1 MKSLLVLIVGAVLLV
16 GCSSLPKLQVG
27 LAAKPPEG
35 TKQSLEDVA
44 AFMTR
49 YVELFNNEQTETI
62 AEEIFLLPVL
72 MLTSV
77 DKTHSVKATPSE
89 ISEVYNSI
97 LQRIKSKGWK
107 QSVVSRLDIN
117 LVGQDMATVD
127 MRYSRLT
134 ASGQVFY
141 TGSGRYV
148 LVKREL
154 GWRII
159 SLL

>member
-1 MKSLLVLIVGAVLLV
+1 MKSLLVLIAGAVLLV

-44 AFMTR
+44 ALMTR

-62 AEEIFLLPVL
+62 AEETFLLPVL

-77 DKTHSVKATPSE
+77 DKTHSVKATLSE

-107 QSVVSRLDIN
+107 QSVVNHLDIN

-141 TGSGRYV
+141 RGSARYV
-148 LVKREL
+148 LVKCEL

>member
-1 MKSLLVLIVGAVLLV
+1 MKQLLIAIAAVVLA
-16 GCSSLPKLQVG
+16 GCASSPKLQVG
-27 LAAKPPEG
+27 LPAKPLEG
-35 TKQSLEDVA
+35 TKQDLEDVEA
-44 AFMTR
+44 LMTR
-49 YVELFNNEQTETI
+49 YVELFHNEQTEI
-62 AEEIFLLPVL
+62 MAEEIFLPPVL

-89 ISEVYNSI
+89 ISEVFNSI
-97 LQRIKSKGWK
+97 LKRIKSTGWK
-107 QSVVSRLDIN
+107 QSVVNHLDIN

-127 MRYSRLT
+127 MRYSRLN

-141 TGSGRYV
+141 TGSGKFI

>member
-27 LAAKPPEG
+27 LTAKPPEG

-44 AFMTR
+44 ALMTR

-97 LQRIKSKGWK
+97 LNGLNQKAGNS
-107 QSVVSRLDIN
+107 QS
-117 LVGQDMATVD
+117 
-127 MRYSRLT
+127 LT
-134 ASGQVFY
+134 
-141 TGSGRYV
+141 TWT
-148 LVKREL
+148 LI
-154 GWRII
+154 W
-159 SLL
+159 

>member
-1 MKSLLVLIVGAVLLV
+1 MKHILITIAALVLV
-16 GCSSLPKLQVG
+16 GCASLPKTQLG
-27 LAAKPPEG
+27 LPAKPLEG
-35 TKQSLEDVA
+35 TKQGLEDVA
-44 AFMTR
+44 ALMTR

-62 AEEIFLLPVL
+62 AEEIFLPPVL

-77 DKTHSVKATPSE
+77 NKTHSVKSTPSE
-89 ISEVYNSI
+89 ISEMYNSI
-97 LQRIKSKGWK
+97 LQRIKSTGWK
-107 QSVVSRLDIN
+107 QSVVNHLDIN

-141 TGSGRYV
+141 TGSARFI

>member
-1 MKSLLVLIVGAVLLV
+1 MKQLLITITALMLV
-16 GCSSLPKLQVG
+16 GCASLPKNQLG
-27 LAAKPPEG
+27 LPAKPLEG
-35 TKQSLEDVA
+35 TKQGLEDVA
-44 AFMTR
+44 ALMTR

-62 AEEIFLLPVL
+62 AEEIFLPPVL

-77 DKTHSVKATPSE
+77 NKTHYVKSTPSE
-89 ISEVYNSI
+89 IREVYNSI
-97 LQRIKSKGWK
+97 LQRIKSTGWK
-107 QSVVSRLDIN
+107 QSVVNHLDIN

-141 TGSGRYV
+141 TGNGRFT